1 MSRRLARATVAAGS
15 TLATAGLLH
24 SVWNLRRLRV
34 LPSAPGPG
42 ARPRVSVLVPA
53 RDEAARIGQ
62 CLCAIRDQ
70 VDADLLEVLVLDDR
84 SSDGTASVVQHH
96 VEDDPRVHLLTGDGE
111 PPDEWLG
118 KPWACHRLAEAA
130 KGEVLVFVDADV
142 VLAPTALRRMTSLL
156 GAPTAS
162 GAPIDAVSPY
172 PRQEAVTW
180 SERLVQPLLQWSWA
194 TLLPLSL
201 AERSARTSLVA
212 ANGQLLA
219 ITRDAYDAIGGHA
232 AVRGQVLDDVA
243 LFQQLKRSG
252 RRGVLTDG
260 TDVATCR
267 MYEGWPDLRDGYSKS
282 LWSAFRSPLG
292 AALFVALSVL
302 AYVVPPLAAV
312 LRGSAVG
319 AAGYASAVAGRALVA
334 RRVGGR
340 VWPDSLLHPASTVA
354 FAYLVG
360 RSWLGRRRGTLTW
373 KNRPLP

>member
-1 MSRRLARATVAAGS
+1 MRGRPGRATVAAGS
-15 TLATAGLLH
+15 ALAVAGFLH
-24 SVWNLRRLRV
+24 SAWNLRRLRV
-34 LPSAPGPG
+34 LPSATGAGP
-42 ARPRVSVLVPA
+42 RPRVSVLVPA

-62 CLCAIRDQ
+62 CLLAVRDQ

-84 SSDGTASVVQHH
+84 SADGTASVVEHH
-96 VEDDPRVHLLTGDGE
+96 VDEDARVHLLAGQGE
-111 PPDEWLG
+111 PPEGWLG
-118 KPWACHRLAEAA
+118 KTWACHQLAETA

-142 VLAPTALRRMTSLL
+142 VLEPTALRRMTSLL
-156 GAPTAS
+156 GAPSSS
-162 GAPIDAVSPY
+162 GAPIDAVCPY
-172 PRQEAVTW
+172 PRQEALTW
-180 SERLVQPLLQWSWA
+180 TERLVQPLLQWSWA

-201 AERSARTSLVA
+201 AERSERTSLVA
-212 ANGQLLA
+212 ANGQLMA
-219 ITRDAYDAIGGHA
+219 ITRDAYDAVGGHA
-232 AVRGQVLDDVA
+232 GVRDQVLDDVA

-282 LWSAFRSPLG
+282 LWSAFRSPVG
-292 AALFVALSVL
+292 AAAFVALSVL

-319 AAGYASAVAGRALVA
+319 AAGYAGAVAGRALVA

-340 VWPDSLLHPASTVA
+340 VWPDSLLHPASTLV

-360 RSWLGRRRGTLTW
+360 RSWLGHRRGTLTW
-373 KNRPLP
+373 KARPLP